1 MAAQHCLVLKDPAV
15 QSASEQERKVAGA
28 STRSAAGCGATANT
42 TTEAIPW
49 RATYKITGHKQHTA
63 CMQTAAAA
71 ARGGAPAA
79 CTQPRAA
86 DVSAAA
92 VSGGG

>member
-1 MAAQHCLVLKDPAV
+1 M
-15 QSASEQERKVAGA
+15 AGA
-28 STRSAAGCGATANT
+28 STCSAAGSGAEAKT

-49 RATYKITGHKQHTA
+49 RATYAITGHGQRTA
-63 CMQTAAAA
+63 YIQTAAAA
-71 ARGGAPAA
+71 ARGGAPAKRKR
-79 CTQPRAA
+79 QRAA